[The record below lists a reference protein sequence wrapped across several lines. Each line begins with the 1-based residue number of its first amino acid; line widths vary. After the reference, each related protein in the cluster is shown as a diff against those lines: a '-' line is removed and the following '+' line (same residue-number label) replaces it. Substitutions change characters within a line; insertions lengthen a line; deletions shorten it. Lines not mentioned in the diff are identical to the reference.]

1 MKLAVLGAAVLWGT
15 AGTAGLLVSGVDPI
29 SVAAA
34 RLVVGG
40 LVLVAIAT
48 VTTAVTAGGT
58 GTLTAAVTRT
68 LTGAVTRTPTRTP
81 TEVGAT
87 VAGRPPEGPAV
98 RVPARRGLLLAAALG
113 VAAYQLCYFAAISRT
128 GVAVGT
134 VVAIGSGPVFTG
146 LLSWALDRVPPTRRW
161 AGATAAAVAGCAVL
175 TGGGGQVRAD
185 GVLLALLGGLLYAFY
200 AVAAARVIGSGASS
214 DAVMGALFGGAGLVM
229 LPVLL
234 WTGAGWLAEPRGL
247 LAALYLGCATTAL
260 AYVLYGRG
268 LRTTPVATAA
278 TLALAEPAV
287 AALLGVAVLGERLTP
302 VSAAGLLLLGAG
314 LVAAAL
320 PERRT
325 PVRPGGGAAVPAPGG
340 GAAASAPGGGAAAS
354 APGGGAAASAPG
366 G

>member
-40 LVLVAIAT
+40 LALVA
-48 VTTAVTAGGT
+48 TAVA
-58 GTLTAAVTRT
+58 TAAVT
-68 LTGAVTRTPTRTP
+68 AD
-81 TEVGAT
+81 
-87 VAGRPPEGPAV
+87 GPAV

-146 LLSWALDRVPPTRRW
+146 LLSWALDRVAPTRRW

-200 AVAAARVIGSGASS
+200 AVAAARVIGSGVPS
-214 DAVMGALFGGAGLVM
+214 DTVMGALFGGAGLVM

-247 LAALYLGCATTAL
+247 LAVLYLGCATTAL

-287 AALLGVAVLGERLTP
+287 AALLGVAVLGERFTP
-302 VSAAGLLLLGAG
+302 VSAAGLLLMGAG
-314 LVAAAL
+314 LVSAAL
-320 PERRT
+320 PERRA
-325 PVRPGGGAAVPAPGG
+325 PVRPAGA
-340 GAAASAPGGGAAAS
+340 AAASASAGAAVVPASAGTAVASVPGGALADDVRTAG
-354 APGGGAAASAPG
+354 PGSRQ
-366 G
+366 